1 MRYKALVTIDLP
13 GATDVQRKE
22 FYKEL
27 EKRNWEKLNKL
38 TTAWKASKDGISRR
52 LAIDELIRDLNA
64 AKQISKVSKVEFAIQ
79 LDTEEVLVKSLN

>member
-38 TTAWKASKDGISRR
+38 TTAWKASKDGISRTR
-52 LAIDELIRDLNA
+52 AIDELIRDLNT
-64 AKQISKVSKVEFAIQ
+64 AKQISRVSKVEFALQ
-79 LDTEEVLVKSLN
+79 LDVEQIVVQTLN